1 MCNIQHSEF
10 KIQYSI
16 FKIQY
21 SKFNIQHSKFKIRCH
36 YSQLCFTHLKTK
48 FEYWILTPAS
58 LSDAKFNIL
67 IIILLAW
74 NQVVLDS
81 KSFLAWNHFIWLVR
95 QPWHRYPQFLFHCP
109 KVAMPPILWSN
120 INFQYILLR
129 FLPKK
134 LTLRACHIL
143 SPLLDVEGI
152 IQFWPYF

>member
-74 NQVVLDS
+74 NQVVHDS
-81 KSFLAWNHFIWLVR
+81 KSFLAWNHFIWLLSNKSWLKFDLTMFKTLWKR
-95 QPWHRYPQFLFHCP
+95 MLNIEFQRLASSAGPENSTFKLSFL
-109 KVAMPPILWSN
+109 
-120 INFQYILLR
+120 
-129 FLPKK
+129 
-134 LTLRACHIL
+134 
-143 SPLLDVEGI
+143 
-152 IQFWPYF
+152 